1 MKQEMIIISDGLLA
15 RDKKIMDIAM
25 ILIDMYPISLEE
37 AIYHIEHLFS
47 SFDDAF
53 DELNRLGKEFVQC
66 FDEITMLDEIEEKKR
81 WEVNWDTRRKS
92 QVLLNKPKY
101 LIRKVIS

>member
-1 MKQEMIIISDGLLA
+1 MKQETIIISDGLHA

-53 DELNRLGKEFVQC
+53 DELNCLGKKFVQC
-66 FDEITMLDEIEEKKR
+66 FEEVTMLDEIEEKKK
-81 WEVNWDTRRKS
+81 WEINRDTRRKS

-101 LIRKVIS
+101 IIRKVIS

>member
-1 MKQEMIIISDGLLA
+1 MKQEINIISDGMHA
-15 RDKKIMDIAM
+15 RDKRVMYIAM
-25 ILIDMYPISLEE
+25 IFIDMYLISLEE

-66 FDEITMLDEIEEKKR
+66 FEEVTMLDEIEEKKR

>member
-1 MKQEMIIISDGLLA
+1 MKQEMNIISDGMHA
-15 RDKKIMDIAM
+15 RDKRVMDIAM

-47 SFDDAF
+47 SFD
-53 DELNRLGKEFVQC
+53 ELNCLGKEFVQC
-66 FDEITMLDEIEEKKR
+66 FEEVTMLDEIEEKKK
-81 WEVNWDTRRKS
+81 WEINWDTRRKS

-101 LIRKVIS
+101 IIRKVIS